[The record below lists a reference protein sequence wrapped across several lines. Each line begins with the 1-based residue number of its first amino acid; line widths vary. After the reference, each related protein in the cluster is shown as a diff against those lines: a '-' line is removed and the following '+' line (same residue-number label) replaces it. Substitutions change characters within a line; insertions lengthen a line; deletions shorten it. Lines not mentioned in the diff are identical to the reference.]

1 MAGGGGALRAPQ
13 EILSR
18 VRKKGAHGSF
28 VSRRTRCTRV
38 GKDLVHFSTLRLGAD
53 VRW

>member
-1 MAGGGGALRAPQ
+1 MAGGSLRAPQ

-18 VRKKGAHGSF
+18 VRKKGAHGSH
-28 VSRRTRCTRV
+28 VSRRIRCPRV
-38 GKDLVHFSTLRLGAD
+38 GKDFVHFSTLWLGAD